1 MVMHLAET
9 ESMENLDTF
18 MAGCIAKDAAHVQSG
33 KQQFQ
38 ILEAAL
44 AAKAVKMRD
53 ADRAEARLWY
63 KQQKNANKMIL
74 DQVKGNRH
82 NFQQATID
90 LEDKYTTIYQATVEL
105 AARIESNNV
114 SRCLVEAIVER
125 ERQTQAIKM
134 THAISAFSLKLK
146 TLEDNLDSKFIN
158 RISMVEEVVAKVAS
172 DWETAVRAA
181 VTAFRPSER
190 HRTPGFVRRVFP

>member
-1 MVMHLAET
+1 MGQLTGVFACVLVRTSLHRAVYSSGSHVSIAVFRSLGDLSAKIEVKLVLAEMVMHLAET

-44 AAKAVKMRD
+44 AAKAVEMRD

-114 SRCLVEAIVER
+114 SRCPP
-125 ERQTQAIKM
+125 K
-134 THAISAFSLKLK
+134 
-146 TLEDNLDSKFIN
+146 D
-158 RISMVEEVVAKVAS
+158 
-172 DWETAVRAA
+172 
-181 VTAFRPSER
+181 
-190 HRTPGFVRRVFP
+190 

>member
-1 MVMHLAET
+1 MVQAT
-9 ESMENLDTF
+9 E
-18 MAGCIAKDAAHVQSG
+18 
-33 KQQFQ
+33 
-38 ILEAAL
+38 
-44 AAKAVKMRD
+44 
-53 ADRAEARLWY
+53 
-63 KQQKNANKMIL
+63 NANKMIL

-90 LEDKYTTIYQATVEL
+90 LEDKYTTIYQATVEISSL
-105 AARIESNNV
+105 YWSLITFLS
-114 SRCLVEAIVER
+114 SEAIVER

>member
-1 MVMHLAET
+1 
-9 ESMENLDTF
+9 
-18 MAGCIAKDAAHVQSG
+18 
-33 KQQFQ
+33 
-38 ILEAAL
+38 
-44 AAKAVKMRD
+44 MRD

-74 DQVKGNRH
+74 DRVKGNRH

>member
-1 MVMHLAET
+1 M
-9 ESMENLDTF
+9 
-18 MAGCIAKDAAHVQSG
+18 CIRDSVQSG

-125 ERQTQAIKM
+125 ERQTQAIKT